1 MLKNYLT
8 IIQLIVNIQMNN
20 CIKKK
25 YLECNRH
32 FGGQMTD
39 VLENVKI
46 KQNELDKLKIKLE
59 EESKH

>member
-1 MLKNYLT
+1 
-8 IIQLIVNIQMNN
+8 MNN